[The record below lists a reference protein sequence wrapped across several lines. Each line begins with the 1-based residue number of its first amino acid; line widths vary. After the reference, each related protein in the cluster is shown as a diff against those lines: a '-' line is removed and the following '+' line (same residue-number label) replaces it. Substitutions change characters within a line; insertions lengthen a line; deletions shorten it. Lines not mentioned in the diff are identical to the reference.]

1 MGTFHDQLAD
11 AVKLRQKAINGVLR
25 WQKKKHE
32 AEALIEQL
40 SNQRQAAEEGPVPIS
55 AEEEVALLDEQL
67 KPVFGITDSD
77 NE

>member
-1 MGTFHDQLAD
+1 MGTFHDQLAE
-11 AVKLRQKAINGVLR
+11 AVKQRQKAINGVLR

-40 SNQRQAAEEGPVPIS
+40 SNHRQVAEEGPVPIA
-55 AEEEVALLDEQL
+55 AEEEAALLDENM
-67 KPVFGITDSD
+67 KPVFGITD